1 MESLTIATTWGTKY
15 WPNPVK
21 PCIESTIKNW
31 PDHAKILLYPDDM
44 SQKLDLPRTEYIDLC
59 KAQPKLQ
66 EFIDRHKNNPELNP
80 RIKQNAEEQK
90 GFDKDTSIYVYDAV
104 RFSYKVFAC
113 IDAWQRTKPDML
125 WFLDADLLTFEKI
138 PMTWLEH
145 IIPDTAFTSYLG
157 RPKKGFSETGYYAFN
172 TSHKHAEEFFKR
184 WEQYY
189 TDDLFFNIQK
199 GFLNHFP
206 IAGYTDSFTFDA
218 VRIEMEQ
225 AGKIKNE
232 DLNDGRY
239 AGKRRAKHPFIN
251 SELGQ
256 YMDHMKGFSRKSR
269 MSSKRSDL
277 TTKQNHPYWKTIK
290 D

>member
-1 MESLTIATTWGTKY
+1 MKSLTIVTTWGTKY
-15 WPNPVK
+15 WPKPVQK
-21 PCIESTIKNW
+21 CLESTVKNW
-31 PDHAKILLYPDDM
+31 PDHAKILAYPDDM
-44 SQKLDLPRTEYIDLC
+44 SQQLKLPRTEYYDLC
-59 KAQPKLQ
+59 KEQPVLK
-66 EFIDRHKNNPELNP
+66 EFIERNKNNPRLTKWQPQQYKFE
-80 RIKQNAEEQK
+80 
-90 GFDKDTSIYVYDAV
+90 YDAI

-113 IDAWQRTKPDML
+113 IDAYQKTKPDML
-125 WFLDADLLTFEKI
+125 WFLDADLVTFEKI
-138 PMTWLEH
+138 PMSWLEH

-172 TSHKHAEEFFKR
+172 TAHKYAEEFFKR

-189 TDDLFFNIQK
+189 AEDLFFNIQK

-218 VRIEMEQ
+218 VRLEMEQ

-232 DLNDGRY
+232 DLNDGRW
-239 AGKRRAKHPFIN
+239 AKNRKARHPFIN

-256 YMDHMKGFSRKSR
+256 YMDHMKGYERKAQMSSRKR
-269 MSSKRSDL
+269 DL
-277 TTKQNHPYWKTIK
+277 TTKQTHSYWKSLK

>member
-1 MESLTIATTWGTKY
+1 MKSLTIATTWGTKY
-15 WPNPVK
+15 YPNPVV
-21 PCIESTIKNW
+21 PCVESTIKNW
-31 PDHAKILLYPDDM
+31 PEHAKILLYPDDM
-44 SQKLDLPRTEYIDLC
+44 SQKIDSPRVEYIDLC

-66 EFIDRHKNNPELNP
+66 EFINRHKDNPELNP
-80 RIKQNAEEQK
+80 RIKQNKDEQK

-138 PMTWLEH
+138 PMSWLEH
-145 IIPDTAFTSYLG
+145 IIPDSSFTSYLG

-172 TSHKHAEEFFKR
+172 TAHKYAGEFFER

-189 TDDLFFNIQK
+189 TEDLFFNIQK

-232 DLNDGRY
+232 DLNDGRW
-239 AGKRRAKHPFIN
+239 AGERKARHPFIN

-256 YMDHMKGFSRKSR
+256 YMDHMKGYTRKSA
-269 MSSKRSDL
+269 MSSKRRDL
-277 TTKQNHPYWKTIK
+277 TTKQTHPYWRTLK

>member
-1 MESLTIATTWGTKY
+1 MKSLTIVTTWGTKY
-15 WPNPVK
+15 WPTPVQAGL
-21 PCIESTIKNW
+21 ESTVKNW
-31 PDHAKILLYPDDM
+31 PGHAKILLYPDDM
-44 SQKLDLPRTEYIDLC
+44 SQQLKLPRTEYYDLC
-59 KAQPKLQ
+59 KEQPVLK
-66 EFIDRHKNNPELNP
+66 EFIERNKNNSRLTKWQPQQYKFE
-80 RIKQNAEEQK
+80 
-90 GFDKDTSIYVYDAV
+90 YDAI

-113 IDAWQRTKPDML
+113 IDAYQKTRPDML
-125 WFLDADLLTFEKI
+125 WFLDADIVTFEKI
-138 PMTWLEH
+138 PMSWLEH

-172 TSHKHAEEFFKR
+172 TNHKYANEFFKR

-189 TDDLFFNIQK
+189 AEDLFFNIQK

-218 VRIEMEQ
+218 VRLEMEQ

-232 DLNDGRY
+232 DLNDGRWSGGRK
-239 AGKRRAKHPFIN
+239 ARHPFIN

-256 YMDHMKGFSRKSR
+256 YMDHMKGYERKAQMSSRKR
-269 MSSKRSDL
+269 DL
-277 TTKQNHPYWKTIK
+277 TTKQTHSYWKSLK

>member
-1 MESLTIATTWGTKY
+1 MKSLTIVTTWGTKY
-15 WPNPVK
+15 WPTPVQAGL
-21 PCIESTIKNW
+21 ESTVKNW
-31 PDHAKILLYPDDM
+31 PGHAKILLYPDDM
-44 SQKLDLPRTEYIDLC
+44 LQQLKLPRTEYYDLC
-59 KAQPKLQ
+59 KEQPVLK
-66 EFIDRHKNNPELNP
+66 EFIERNKNNPRLTKWQPQQYKFE
-80 RIKQNAEEQK
+80 
-90 GFDKDTSIYVYDAV
+90 YDAI

-113 IDAWQRTKPDML
+113 IDAYQKTKSDML
-125 WFLDADLLTFEKI
+125 WFLDADIITFEKI
-138 PMTWLEH
+138 PMSWLEH

-172 TSHKHAEEFFKR
+172 TNHKYADEFFKR

-189 TDDLFFNIQK
+189 AEDLFFNIQK

-218 VRIEMEQ
+218 VRLEMEQ

-232 DLNDGRY
+232 DLNDGRWSGGRK
-239 AGKRRAKHPFIN
+239 ARHPFIN

-256 YMDHMKGFSRKSR
+256 YMDHMKGYERKAQMSSRKR
-269 MSSKRSDL
+269 DL
-277 TTKQNHPYWKTIK
+277 TTKQTHSYWKSLK

>member
-1 MESLTIATTWGTKY
+1 MKSLTIVTTWGTKY
-15 WPNPVK
+15 WPTPVQAGL
-21 PCIESTIKNW
+21 ESTVKNW
-31 PDHAKILLYPDDM
+31 PGHAKILLYPDDM
-44 SQKLDLPRTEYIDLC
+44 SQQLKLPRTEYYDLC
-59 KAQPKLQ
+59 KEQPVLK
-66 EFIDRHKNNPELNP
+66 EFIERNKNNSRLTKWQPQQYKFE
-80 RIKQNAEEQK
+80 
-90 GFDKDTSIYVYDAV
+90 YDAI

-113 IDAWQRTKPDML
+113 IDAYQKTKPDML
-125 WFLDADLLTFEKI
+125 WFLDADIITFEKI
-138 PMTWLEH
+138 PMSWLEH

-172 TSHKHAEEFFKR
+172 TNHKYADEFFKR

-189 TDDLFFNIQK
+189 AEDLFFNIQK

-225 AGKIKNE
+225 SGKIKNE
-232 DLNDGRY
+232 DLNDGRWSGDRK
-239 AGKRRAKHPFIN
+239 ARHPFIN

-256 YMDHMKGFSRKSR
+256 YMDHMKGYERKAQMSSRKR
-269 MSSKRSDL
+269 DL
-277 TTKQNHPYWKTIK
+277 TTKQTHSYWKSLK